1 MENVP
6 KIVQARLQRT
16 TREAVEAHP
25 DADLLTA
32 FAEQSLGESERQQ
45 VMGHVARCG
54 ECREVVALALPA
66 SESVF
71 VPSGVRASRG
81 DWLSWPVLRWGVVAA
96 GIVLVA
102 SVGILQHKQR
112 TQQNAALVSSP
123 VRQQEKVSTAL
134 PSSRS
139 SAQMQARAIIPQARE
154 KTPQAPT
161 RRDFSSQSAVAADQS
176 SQSLNAI
183 FPSPQP
189 MNRAG
194 VPGAGIGSG
203 SGGGI
208 AGGVFRPNSGSGAM
222 LAGREHSAPAE
233 NGALALPPE
242 SKESLSV
249 SSPSPAA
256 QASAAAPTHQVTV
269 SGASQV
275 VEVQA
280 ESAQISTQDQAGG
293 QRAQNQTI
301 VPPQTQ
307 PLNNLDVVRAKDSV
321 PLQTESSVVFAPTVS
336 TPQTSLQKA
345 LRSSPRWGISSS
357 GGLQR
362 SYDAG
367 TTWEDVNVSPAE
379 SRDEYQAKKI
389 WKKERA
395 KPVVVFRAVAAF
407 GPEVWAGGS
416 GAMLYHSLD
425 SGNHWARI
433 VPSEANAS
441 LTGDIVGVEFSD
453 AQHGRIGSSAGEVW
467 TTGDDGQTWHK
478 Q

>member
-6 KIVQARLQRT
+6 KIVQTRLQGR
-16 TREAVEAHP
+16 TREAGEAHP

-32 FAEQSLGESERQQ
+32 FSEQSLGESERGQ
-45 VMGHVARCG
+45 VMEHVARCG

-71 VPSGVRASRG
+71 VPRPVRANRG
-81 DWLSWPVLRWGVVAA
+81 AWLSWPVLRWGVVAA
-96 GIVLVA
+96 GIALVA
-102 SVGILQHKQR
+102 SVGILQYKQR

-123 VRQQEKVSTAL
+123 VRQQEKVSAAL

-139 SAQMQARAIIPQARE
+139 SAQVQARTIIPQARE
-154 KTPQAPT
+154 ITKQVPT
-161 RRDFSSQSAVAADQS
+161 LRDFSSQSPVAADQPS
-176 SQSLNAI
+176 RSLNAI
-183 FPSPQP
+183 FPSPHP

-194 VPGAGIGSG
+194 VPAVGIGSG

-208 AGGVFRPNSGSGAM
+208 GSGVFRPSGGSGAR
-222 LAGREHSAPAE
+222 LAARDHPAPAE
-233 NGALALPPE
+233 NGALALAPE
-242 SKESLSV
+242 SKEALAASAQ
-249 SSPSPAA
+249 SPAA
-256 QASAAAPTHQVTV
+256 RASAAAPTQQVAV

-275 VEVQA
+275 VEVQS
-280 ESAQISTQDQAGG
+280 ESAQIAMQDQGEA
-293 QRAQNQTI
+293 QRAQNQGD
-301 VPPQTQ
+301 VPSQKQ

-321 PLQTESSVVFAPTVS
+321 PPQAGASVVFAPTVS
-336 TPQTSLQKA
+336 TPEISLQKA

-367 TTWEDVNVSPAE
+367 TTWQDVNVSAAE
-379 SRDEYQAKKI
+379 SRDEYQAKKV

-395 KPVVVFRAVAAF
+395 KAVVVFRAVAAF

-433 VPSEANAS
+433 VPSEANIS

-453 AQHGRIGSSAGEVW
+453 AQHGRIASSSGEVW
-467 TTGDDGQTWHK
+467 MTGDDGQNWHK

>member
-16 TREAVEAHP
+16 TREAAEAHP

-32 FAEQSLGESERQQ
+32 FAEQSLSESEREQ
-45 VMGHVARCG
+45 VMEHVARCG

-71 VPSGVRASRG
+71 VPSGVRVNRG
-81 DWLSWPVLRWGVVAA
+81 AWLSWPVLRWGVVAA

-102 SVGILQHKQR
+102 SVGTLQYKQR
-112 TQQNAALVSSP
+112 TLQNAGLFSGR
-123 VRQQEKVSTAL
+123 VRQQGKVSTAL

-139 SAQMQARAIIPQARE
+139 STQAQARAIIPQARE
-154 KTPQAPT
+154 KTRQAPT
-161 RRDFSSQSAVAADQS
+161 RRDFSSQSAVAADQAS
-176 SQSLNAI
+176 PSPNAI

-203 SGGGI
+203 SAGGI
-208 AGGVFRPNSGSGAM
+208 AGGVFRPSGVSGAG
-222 LAGREHSAPAE
+222 LAGKDHSAPGE
-233 NGALALPPE
+233 NGALALAPE
-242 SKESLSV
+242 SKEALTA
-249 SSPSPAA
+249 SSPSPAT
-256 QASAAAPTHQVTV
+256 QASVAAPTQQVTV

-280 ESAQISTQDQAGG
+280 ESGRIATQDQTGG
-293 QRAQNQTI
+293 QRAQNQTV

-307 PLNNLDVVRAKDSV
+307 PLKNLDVVRAKDSV
-321 PLQTESSVVFAPTVS
+321 PPQTESSVVFAPTVS

-379 SRDEYQAKKI
+379 SRDEYQAKQI

-425 SGNHWARI
+425 SGNHWARV

-441 LTGDIVGVEFSD
+441 LIGDVVGVEFSD
-453 AQHGRIGSSAGEVW
+453 AQHGRIASSAGEVW
-467 TTGDDGQTWHK
+467 TTGDDGQSWHK

>member
-6 KIVQARLQRT
+6 KIVQVRLQRR

-32 FAEQSLGESERQQ
+32 FAEQSLGESERAQ
-45 VMGHVARCG
+45 VMEHVARCG

-66 SESVF
+66 SESVLA
-71 VPSGVRASRG
+71 PSSVRANRG
-81 DWLSWPVLRWGVVAA
+81 AWLSWPVLRWGVVAA

-102 SVGILQHKQR
+102 SVGILQYKQR
-112 TQQNAALVSSP
+112 RQQNAALFSSP
-123 VRQQEKVSTAL
+123 VRQQEKVSAAL
-134 PSSRS
+134 PSSRP

-154 KTPQAPT
+154 KTRQAPA
-161 RRDFSSQSAVAADQS
+161 RRDFSSQSAVAADS
-176 SQSLNAI
+176 SQSPNAI

-233 NGALALPPE
+233 NGALALAPE
-242 SKESLSV
+242 SKEALSA
-249 SSPSPAA
+249 SSQSPAA

-275 VEVQA
+275 IEVQA
-280 ESAQISTQDQAGG
+280 ESAQITTQDQAGV

-345 LRSSPRWGISSS
+345 LRSLPRWGISSS

-367 TTWEDVNVSPAE
+367 TTWEDVNVSAAE

-389 WKKERA
+389 LKKERA

-441 LTGDIVGVEFSD
+441 LTGDVVGVEFSD
-453 AQHGRIGSSAGEVW
+453 AQHGRIGTSAGEVW